1 MESALFSGLQG
12 LFLGV
17 ANLGLGQV
25 IMILVGSA
33 LLYLGIKKGYEPL
46 LLVPIGFGAILV
58 NIPLA
63 DMMGEEGFLRFF
75 YDAGVLTEV
84 FPLLIFI
91 GIGAMTDFQP
101 LLENP
106 KIILLGAAGQFG
118 IFLTLLL
125 ALALGFDKLDA
136 VAVAII
142 GACDG
147 PTAIYVSSKFAP
159 HLLGAMIDFGPVLAN
174 PIVLLFG
181 AAGQFGIFLT
191 LFLALWLGFLRQE
204 AVSIAVIGACDGPTA
219 IFVTSR
225 YAPALLPAVSIAAYS
240 YMSLVPLI
248 QPPIMRLL
256 TTDRER
262 KIVMGVVKQPVSKT
276 TKILFPIVVTI
287 FASILAPK
295 GAPLIGTVMLG
306 NLMKESGVV
315 DRLKSASENEIA
327 NIVTLLL
334 GLCIGATMEADKF
347 LRAQTLLIL
356 GLGFVAISL
365 DTAVGVL
372 FGKLMCFLTGG
383 KINPLIGAAGIS
395 AFPMSARVVQAEG
408 QKYNK
413 KNYLLMHAMSAN
425 AGGQIGSVIAAAVML
440 SVLQGMGII
449 GG

>member
-1 MESALFSGLQG
+1 METALISGLQG
-12 LFLGV
+12 LFAGIMHLSPGH
-17 ANLGLGQV
+17 V
-25 IMILVGSA
+25 IMLGIACL

-63 DMMGEEGFLRFF
+63 DLMGKEGFLRFF

-84 FPLLIFI
+84 FPLLIFV

-136 VAVAII
+136 VAVAVI

-159 HLLGAMIDFGPVLAN
+159 HMLGA
-174 PIVLLFG
+174 
-181 AAGQFGIFLT
+181 
-191 LFLALWLGFLRQE
+191 
-204 AVSIAVIGACDGPTA
+204 VSV
-219 IFVTSR
+219 
-225 YAPALLPAVSIAAYS
+225 AAYS

-248 QPPIMRLL
+248 QPPIMRAL
-256 TTDRER
+256 TTDKER
-262 KIVMGVVKQPVSKT
+262 QIIMGSANRQSISKT
-276 TKILFPIVVTI
+276 TKIVFPIVVTI

-295 GAPLIGTVMLG
+295 GAPLIGTIMLG
-306 NLMKESGVV
+306 NLMRESGAV
-315 DRLKSASENEIA
+315 DRLKSASENEIT

-334 GLCIGATMEADKF
+334 GLCIGATMEANNF
-347 LRAQTLLIL
+347 LRAQTLLVL
-356 GLGFVAISL
+356 GLGFVAICL

-372 FGKLMCFLTGG
+372 FGKLMCMLTGG

-413 KNYLLMHAMSAN
+413 KSYLLMHAMSAN
-425 AGGQIGSVIAAAVML
+425 AGGQIGSVIAASVML
-440 SVLQGMGII
+440 SVLQGMGIV

>member
-1 MESALFSGLQG
+1 MESALINGFQG

-17 ANLGLGQV
+17 LNIGIGQV
-25 IMILVGSA
+25 IMIAIACL
-33 LLYLGIKKGYEPL
+33 LLYLGIQKGYEPL
-46 LLVPIGFGAILV
+46 LLVPIGFGAIMV

-63 DMMGEEGFLRFF
+63 DMMGKEGFLRFF

-101 LLENP
+101 LLQNP

-136 VAVAII
+136 VAVAVI

-159 HLLGAMIDFGPVLAN
+159 HMLGA
-174 PIVLLFG
+174 
-181 AAGQFGIFLT
+181 
-191 LFLALWLGFLRQE
+191 
-204 AVSIAVIGACDGPTA
+204 VSV
-219 IFVTSR
+219 
-225 YAPALLPAVSIAAYS
+225 AAYS

-248 QPPIMRLL
+248 QPPIMRAL
-256 TTDRER
+256 TTNKE
-262 KIVMGVVKQPVSKT
+262 KQIIMSAAQSQPISKAA
-276 TKILFPIVVTI
+276 KILFPIVVTI

-295 GAPLIGTVMLG
+295 GAPLICTVMLG
-306 NLMKESGVV
+306 NLLRESGVV
-315 DRLKSASENEIA
+315 ERLKSASENEIA

-347 LRAQTLLIL
+347 LKAQTLLVL
-356 GLGFVAISL
+356 LLGFIAICL

-372 FGKLMCFLTGG
+372 FGKAMCALTGG

-413 KNYLLMHAMSAN
+413 KSYLLMHAMSAN
-425 AGGQIGSVIAAAVML
+425 AGGQIGSVVAAAVML
-440 SVLQGMGII
+440 SVLQGMGIV

>member
-1 MESALFSGLQG
+1 MESALVSGLQG
-12 LFLGV
+12 LLLGV
-17 ANLGLGQV
+17 SNLGPGQV
-25 IMILVGSA
+25 IMLVIAST
-33 LLYLGIKKGYEPL
+33 LLYLGILKGYEPL

-63 DMMGEEGFLRFF
+63 DMMGKEGFLRFF

-125 ALALGFDKLDA
+125 ALALGFEKLDA

-159 HLLGAMIDFGPVLAN
+159 HMLGA
-174 PIVLLFG
+174 
-181 AAGQFGIFLT
+181 
-191 LFLALWLGFLRQE
+191 
-204 AVSIAVIGACDGPTA
+204 VSV
-219 IFVTSR
+219 
-225 YAPALLPAVSIAAYS
+225 AAYS

-248 QPPIMRLL
+248 QPPIMRAL
-256 TTDRER
+256 TSEKER
-262 KIVMGVVKQPVSKT
+262 QIVMGVAKREPISKT
-276 TKILFPIVVTI
+276 TKIVFPIVVTI

-295 GAPLIGTVMLG
+295 GAPLIGTIMLG
-306 NLMKESGVV
+306 NLMRESGVV
-315 DRLKSASENEIA
+315 DRLKNAAENEIT

-334 GLCIGATMEADKF
+334 GLCIGATMEANNF
-347 LRAQTLLIL
+347 LRGETLLIL
-356 GLGFVAISL
+356 GLGFIAISL

-372 FGKLMCFLTGG
+372 FGKLMCAMTGG

-395 AFPMSARVVQAEG
+395 AFPMSARVVQVEG

-440 SVLQGMGII
+440 SVLQGMGIV

>member
-1 MESALFSGLQG
+1 MESAIAEGLRG
-12 LFLGV
+12 LL
-17 ANLGLGQV
+17 LGLTNLTPGHV
-25 IMILVGSA
+25 AMLLVGSL
-33 LLYLGIKKGYEPL
+33 LLYLGISKGYEPL

-63 DMMGEEGFLRFF
+63 GLMGEDGILRFF
-75 YDAGVLTEV
+75 YNTGVLTEV
-84 FPLLIFI
+84 FPVLIFL

-125 ALALGFDKLDA
+125 ALAVGFDKLDA

-159 HLLGAMIDFGPVLAN
+159 HLLGA
-174 PIVLLFG
+174 
-181 AAGQFGIFLT
+181 
-191 LFLALWLGFLRQE
+191 
-204 AVSIAVIGACDGPTA
+204 VSV
-219 IFVTSR
+219 
-225 YAPALLPAVSIAAYS
+225 AAYS

-256 TTDRER
+256 TTEKEK
-262 KIVMGVVKQPVSKT
+262 KIVMGTVKQPVSKT
-276 TKILFPIVVTI
+276 TKIVFPVIVTI
-287 FASILAPK
+287 VASILAPL
-295 GAPLIGTVMLG
+295 GTPLIGTVMLG
-306 NLMKESGVV
+306 NLMRESGVV
-315 DRLKSASENEIA
+315 ERLKHASENEIT

-334 GLCIGATMEADKF
+334 GLTIGATMEADKF
-347 LRAQTLLIL
+347 LRAQTLMVLAL
-356 GLGFVAISL
+356 GLIAIGL
-365 DTAVGVL
+365 DTVMGVL
-372 FGKLMCFLTGG
+372 FGKLMCLFTGG

-395 AFPMSARVVQAEG
+395 AFPMAARVAQVEG

-425 AGGQIGSVIAAAVML
+425 AGGQIGSIIAAAVML
-440 SVLQGMGII
+440 SVLRGMGIV
-449 GG
+449 G

>member
-1 MESALFSGLQG
+1 MESALVSGIQG
-12 LFLGV
+12 LFAGV
-17 ANLGLGQV
+17 VSITIWQIVMLAIASV
-25 IMILVGSA
+25 

-63 DMMGEEGFLRFF
+63 DMMGKDGFLRFF

-91 GIGAMTDFQP
+91 GIGSMTDFQP
-101 LLENP
+101 LLQNP

-159 HLLGAMIDFGPVLAN
+159 HMLGA
-174 PIVLLFG
+174 
-181 AAGQFGIFLT
+181 
-191 LFLALWLGFLRQE
+191 
-204 AVSIAVIGACDGPTA
+204 VSV
-219 IFVTSR
+219 
-225 YAPALLPAVSIAAYS
+225 AAYS
-240 YMSLVPLI
+240 YMALVPLI
-248 QPPIMRLL
+248 QPPIMRAL
-256 TTDRER
+256 TTEKER
-262 KIVMGVVKQPVSKT
+262 QIVMGAAKLEPISKT
-276 TKILFPIVVTI
+276 TKIVFPIAVTI

-295 GAPLIGTVMLG
+295 GAPLIGTIMLG
-306 NLMKESGVV
+306 NLLRESGVV
-315 DRLKSASENEIA
+315 ERLKSASENEIA

-347 LRAQTLLIL
+347 LKAQTLLIL
-356 GLGFVAISL
+356 GLGFIAISL
-365 DTAVGVL
+365 DTVVGLL
-372 FGKLMCFLTGG
+372 FGKLMCAMTGG
-383 KINPLIGAAGIS
+383 KVNPLIGAAGIS
-395 AFPMSARVVQAEG
+395 AFPMAARVVQAEG

-413 KNYLLMHAMSAN
+413 KSYLLMHAMSAN

-440 SVLQGMGII
+440 SVLQGMGIV

>member
-1 MESALFSGLQG
+1 MESALVSGLQG

-17 ANLGLGQV
+17 LSLTPGQAL
-25 IMILVGSA
+25 MILVGCG
-33 LLYLGIKKGYEPL
+33 LLYLGISKGYEPL

-63 DMMGEEGFLRFF
+63 DMMGKEGFLRFF
-75 YDAGVLTEV
+75 YDFGVLTEI

-125 ALALGFDKLDA
+125 ALAVGFDKLDA

-159 HLLGAMIDFGPVLAN
+159 HMLGA
-174 PIVLLFG
+174 
-181 AAGQFGIFLT
+181 
-191 LFLALWLGFLRQE
+191 
-204 AVSIAVIGACDGPTA
+204 VSV
-219 IFVTSR
+219 
-225 YAPALLPAVSIAAYS
+225 AAYS

-248 QPPIMRLL
+248 QPPIMRAL
-256 TTDRER
+256 TTENER
-262 KIVMGVVKQPVSKT
+262 KIVMGIAKRPVSKT
-276 TKILFPIVVTI
+276 AKIVFPIVVTI

-306 NLMKESGVV
+306 NLMRESGVV
-315 DRLKSASENEIA
+315 ERLKSATENEIT

-334 GLCIGATMEADKF
+334 GLSIGATMEAANF
-347 LRAQTLLIL
+347 LRPQTLLVLAL
-356 GLGFVAISL
+356 GLVAIGL

-372 FGKLMCFLTGG
+372 FGKAMCFLTGG

-395 AFPMSARVVQAEG
+395 AFPMSARVVQVEG

-413 KNYLLMHAMSAN
+413 KSYLLMHAMSAN

>member
-1 MESALFSGLQG
+1 MESALVSGLHG
-12 LFLGV
+12 LLLGV
-17 ANLGLGQV
+17 THLALGHV
-25 IMILVGSA
+25 IMILIGAV
-33 LLYLGIKKGYEPL
+33 LLYLGIRKGYEPL

-63 DMMGEEGFLRFF
+63 GLMAEDGFLRFF
-75 YDAGVLTEV
+75 YDTGVRTEI

-125 ALALGFDKLDA
+125 ALAVGFDKLDA

-159 HLLGAMIDFGPVLAN
+159 HLLGAISV
-174 PIVLLFG
+174 
-181 AAGQFGIFLT
+181 
-191 LFLALWLGFLRQE
+191 
-204 AVSIAVIGACDGPTA
+204 
-219 IFVTSR
+219 
-225 YAPALLPAVSIAAYS
+225 AAYS

-248 QPPIMRLL
+248 QPPIMRAL
-256 TTDRER
+256 TTDKER

-276 TKILFPIVVTI
+276 TKIAFPIVVTI

-306 NLMKESGVV
+306 NLLRESGVV
-315 DRLKSASENEIA
+315 ERLKSAAENEIA

-347 LRAQTLLIL
+347 LQAQTLTIL
-356 GLGFVAISL
+356 ALGFIAISL
-365 DTAVGVL
+365 DTVVGVL
-372 FGKLMCFLTGG
+372 FGKLMCLLTRG

-413 KNYLLMHAMSAN
+413 RSYLLMHAMSAN
-425 AGGQIGSVIAAAVML
+425 AGGQIGSVIAASVML
-440 SVLQGMGII
+440 SVLQGMGIV
-449 GG
+449 GQ